1 MNSNLYGFN
10 QPNYPQT
17 PITYPYYNNFQNY
30 INLPKMEVI
39 RVNGKNG
46 VDAFQM
52 GANSSVILLDTT
64 NPLVWFVQTDG
75 AGYKTST
82 PYKIEPYV
90 EAVVAD
96 NNSLEARVKRIED
109 MLNGKSDCR
118 SNEQNA
124 TANANTIPVT
134 ATNTAN

>member
-10 QPNYPQT
+10 QPNYAQT
-17 PITYPYYNNFQNY
+17 PMAYPYYNNFQNY
-30 INLPKMEVI
+30 MNLPKMEVI

-46 VDAFQM
+46 ADSFQM
-52 GANSSVILLDTT
+52 GANSSVLLLDTT

-75 AGYKTST
+75 AGYKTCT

-109 MLNGKSDCR
+109 MLNGKSDFR
-118 SNEQNA
+118 SNESNA
-124 TANANTIPVT
+124 TAVTNAIPV
-134 ATNTAN
+134 ATTNAEN